1 MSVPSGFVM
10 RQPCPAP
17 VVGLVFSK
25 DRPLQLDAT
34 LASWRLHCV
43 DSADVALTVLYA
55 TSSPWMQ
62 SLYRQVRHE
71 HPEVRFVRE
80 TRFRDDVLR
89 ILSPAGHVLFVV
101 DDCLFV
107 RGFSSAAAVGA
118 LEAEPTALGASLR
131 LGRNTVRSYALRASQ
146 AVPDVQPVAA
156 EGGASAWFRFRW
168 PACAHDFGYP
178 LEVSSSLYRRRD
190 LWPLLQAITFRN
202 PNQLEDGL
210 SRRAGGF
217 AASHPL
223 LLMAPVSLAFCNP
236 CNRVQDEYA
245 NRAGTAVEQSSTAL
259 ARAYAD
265 GHRVSVEVL
274 AGYTPQACHEEVD
287 LPLRRAAEPM
297 APAAEMASAA
307 GVPAPAPPIRTLSIA
322 YLPGI
327 DRGGQVNLLRLVEG
341 LDRTRHESV
350 VVAPAAGPLR
360 DRLRSLGI
368 PCTVSTVFAAR
379 SFRPR
384 VRLPRWLELPR
395 LRRTV
400 GRFRPD
406 VIFVDAVHHV
416 AQVRQAALADG
427 VPILWHAQT
436 AVFTAA
442 EVPFIR
448 QADHVVAVAP
458 HVQDLVRALVPGMP
472 VDCIPNAVDVAR
484 FRPGTDPGLRREL
497 AAGDD
502 EPVVLYV
509 GGLYASKGLAD
520 LLVAFAR
527 VRSAVPR
534 ARLWIVGSGAE
545 QDELERLAAELD
557 VGDRVSFLG
566 VRHDIER
573 FYRAADLFCL
583 PSHSEGLPLCVLE
596 AMASGLPSVGSDVPG
611 VAHLLDGGCG
621 VMAPVGDTA
630 TLADAIVDLLGSAPR
645 RAALSRAARQRVL
658 DGYRIET
665 FVDRFDALLH
675 RVVGRAP

>member
-1 MSVPSGFVM
+1 MSQTS
-10 RQPCPAP
+10 PAP

-25 DRPLQLDAT
+25 DRPLQLDAA
-34 LASWRLHCV
+34 LASWRLHCA
-43 DSADVALTVLYA
+43 DAADVVLTVLYA
-55 TSSPWMQ
+55 ASSPWMQ
-62 SLYRQVRHE
+62 SLYRRVRHE

-80 TRFRDDVLR
+80 TRFRDDVLA
-89 ILSPAGHVLFVV
+89 ILAPAGHVLFVV

-107 RGFSSAAAVGA
+107 RGFSIAAAVAA

-131 LGRNTVRSYALRASQ
+131 LGRNTVYSYAMRAAQ
-146 AVPDVQPVAA
+146 AVPEFRPVAA
-156 EGGASAWFRFRW
+156 GAGPPAWFDFRW
-168 PACAHDFGYP
+168 PGCTHDFGYP

-190 LWPLLQAITFRN
+190 LWPLLQAATFRN

-210 SRRAGGF
+210 SRRAGDF

-223 LLMAPVSLAFCNP
+223 LLTAAASLAFCNP

-245 NRAGTAVEQSSTAL
+245 NRAGTAAEQSTAAL

-265 GHRVSVEVL
+265 GRRVRVEAL

-287 LPLRRAAEPM
+287 LPLARAADPIP
-297 APAAEMASAA
+297 APAEPAAA
-307 GVPAPAPPIRTLSIA
+307 GVAAAPARPIRTLSIA

-327 DRGGQVNLLRLVEG
+327 DRGGQVNLVRLIEG
-341 LDRTRHESV
+341 LDRTRHESL
-350 VVAPAAGPLR
+350 VVAPAAGPLE
-360 DRLRSLGI
+360 DRMRSLGI
-368 PCTVSTVFAAR
+368 PCTVSSVFADRSAR
-379 SFRPR
+379 PHA
-384 VRLPRWLELPR
+384 RLPRWLEDAW

-400 GRFRPD
+400 RRFRPD

-416 AQVRQAALADG
+416 AEVRQADLADG
-427 VPILWHAQT
+427 VPLLWHAQT
-436 AVFTAA
+436 ATYTAA
-442 EVPFIR
+442 EVPAIR

-458 HVQDLVRALVPGMP
+458 HVRDLIRTLVPDMP

-484 FRPGTDPGLRREL
+484 FRPGTDLGLRREL
-497 AAGDD
+497 ATGDD

-527 VRSAVPR
+527 VRAAAPR

-545 QDELERLAAELD
+545 RRDLERLAADLEL
-557 VGDRVSFLG
+557 GDRASFLG
-566 VRHDIER
+566 VRQDIER

-596 AMASGLPSVGSDVPG
+596 AMASGLACIGSDVPG
-611 VAHLLDGGCG
+611 IAHLLDGGCG
-621 VMAPVGDTA
+621 AVAPVGDTVA
-630 TLADAIVDLLGSAPR
+630 LAAGIVDLLGAPAR
-645 RAALSRAARQRVL
+645 RTALGRAARQRVL
-658 DGYRIET
+658 DGHRIET

-675 RVVGRAP
+675 RVAGRAS